1 MLTVYNN
8 GCGIIRRE
16 NIKTIKMR
24 VHTSM
29 RQLKKRIKKKNNSRG
44 TWLYF
49 ADIYLTQLLKLSL
62 TP

>member
-1 MLTVYNN
+1 
-8 GCGIIRRE
+8 
-16 NIKTIKMR
+16 MR